1 MPKEAVLAG
10 ATDYRIPLFVQDST
24 SSTGGG
30 LTGLTH
36 STSGLSCAY
45 WRSSDGNAGMTTVTL
60 ATATLGT
67 WTSGGFVVKD
77 ATNGPGLYEF
87 GVPNAAIA
95 SGAEWVVL
103 YFFGATNM
111 VPVRIELQLTGYDPN
126 DGERLGLSS
135 LPAGPMM
142 VKKNQAYDFFTFPM
156 TSSSSHQMQTG
167 LTVTCQISKDGGSLA
182 NSTNAV
188 VEIGGGLYYVSFV
201 QAETD
206 CGTMGLKFSASG
218 ADDLPYTLV
227 TQP

>member
-1 MPKEAVLAG
+1 MKENVLAG
-10 ATDYRIPLFVQDST
+10 TTSYRIPVFIQDST
-24 SSTGGG
+24 STTGGG
-30 LTGLTH
+30 LTGLTYA
-36 STSGLSCAY
+36 TSGLTCAY
-45 WRSSDGNAGMTTVTL
+45 WRSSDGNTGMTTVTL

-67 WTSGGFVVKD
+67 FTSGGFVTKD
-77 ATNGPGLYEF
+77 ATNGPGLYEL

-95 SGAEWVVL
+95 SGADWVVIIL
-103 YFFGATNM
+103 KGAANM
-111 VPVRIELQLTGYDPN
+111 VPVRIEIQLTGYDPT
-126 DGERLGLSS
+126 DGLRLGLSA

-142 VKKNQAYDFFTFPM
+142 VKKNQAYANFIFPM

-167 LTVTCQISKDGGSLA
+167 LTVTCQISKDGGALA

-188 VEIGGGLYYVSFV
+188 VEIGAGMYYVSFV
-201 QAETD
+201 QAETN